1 MNILIL
7 YTILSSGL
15 TLDRL
20 PIVRVMSPPIIETN
34 QCTIW
39 NLDIDA
45 EKERK
50 EIMALEIWPKNLVKF
65 YALFTST

>member
-1 MNILIL
+1 
-7 YTILSSGL
+7 
-15 TLDRL
+15 
-20 PIVRVMSPPIIETN
+20 MSPPIIETN

-50 EIMALEIWPKNLVKF
+50 KIMALEIWPKNLVKF